1 MGSNGKGVGSSGQGN
16 GILGSGIFGMFGT
29 VVHCDNNDASW
40 YCWIM
45 KMFNLLIVFIVVM
58 SILTVGYSYLSN
70 MSIFR
75 KKSR

>member
-1 MGSNGKGVGSSGQGN
+1 MVRSVGSSGQGQGN

-45 KMFNLLIVFIVVM
+45 KMFNLLIVFIVVV
-58 SILTVGYSYLSN
+58 SILTVVYSYLST
-70 MSIFR
+70 SSLFR
-75 KKSR
+75 KKSK